1 MAFRALKPLL
11 GLLPLSLLAL
21 FISQMD
27 GCDDG
32 RNALEHIQ
40 HQGVLRVITRNGPT
54 TYYENRGQATGFEY
68 TLVKRFADHLGVD
81 LEISVVYNLE
91 DAFDA
96 LKRGKAD
103 LAAAGIT
110 ATEDSQPLMTYGPG
124 YMTVKK
130 FVIYRRGQAYAEE
143 PADLIGRKIRVIA
156 DSSQSTALARLQV
169 EHPELQWEEVKDL
182 EFYDLLEQ
190 LENGEIDFTVVDS
203 NQFMANRGFYAQ
215 LRVGFSI
222 GEPADL
228 AWAVSTRRST
238 DTLLQSMGGFFDEL
252 RDSGSMANLI
262 ERFYGHSEDMNQI
275 NSQTFMENMQRL
287 LPEYKAM
294 IEEVALEFD
303 IDWRLLA
310 AISYQESHWDPE
322 ARSPTGVRGMMML
335 TRATAKEMGVSNRID
350 ARQSLRGGARYLN
363 LLKER
368 LHEDILEPDRS
379 WFALAA
385 YNVGYGHLLDARQ
398 ITRELGGDPNL
409 WAHVKE
415 NLPKLRQEKWYSKL
429 RYGYARGDEPVLYV
443 QNVRHYHALISWSE
457 MARVRQPPPKTVE
470 EYLPEALRAP
480 LLFMSL

>member
-1 MAFRALKPLL
+1 
-11 GLLPLSLLAL
+11 
-21 FISQMD
+21 
-27 GCDDG
+27 
-32 RNALEHIQ
+32 
-40 HQGVLRVITRNGPT
+40 
-54 TYYENRGQATGFEY
+54 
-68 TLVKRFADHLGVD
+68 
-81 LEISVVYNLE
+81 
-91 DAFDA
+91 
-96 LKRGKAD
+96 
-103 LAAAGIT
+103 
-110 ATEDSQPLMTYGPG
+110 
-124 YMTVKK
+124 
-130 FVIYRRGQAYAEE
+130 
-143 PADLIGRKIRVIA
+143 
-156 DSSQSTALARLQV
+156 
-169 EHPELQWEEVKDL
+169 
-182 EFYDLLEQ
+182 
-190 LENGEIDFTVVDS
+190 
-203 NQFMANRGFYAQ
+203 
-215 LRVGFSI
+215 
-222 GEPADL
+222 
-228 AWAVSTRRST
+228 
-238 DTLLQSMGGFFDEL
+238 MGGFFDEL

-368 LHEDILEPDRS
+368 LHEDVLEPDRS

-415 NLPKLRQEKWYSKL
+415 NLPKLRQKKWYSKL
-429 RYGYARGDEPVLYV
+429 RYGFARGDEPVLYV

-470 EYLPEALRAP
+470 EYLPAALRSP

>member
-1 MAFRALKPLL
+1 MQAVQKGGQR
-11 GLLPLSLLAL
+11 
-21 FISQMD
+21 
-27 GCDDG
+27 
-32 RNALEHIQ
+32 
-40 HQGVLRVITRNGPT
+40 QGV
-54 TYYENRGQATGFEY
+54 
-68 TLVKRFADHLGVD
+68 KRR
-81 LEISVVYNLE
+81 
-91 DAFDA
+91 
-96 LKRGKAD
+96 LKN
-103 LAAAGIT
+103 
-110 ATEDSQPLMTYGPG
+110 
-124 YMTVKK
+124 
-130 FVIYRRGQAYAEE
+130 
-143 PADLIGRKIRVIA
+143 
-156 DSSQSTALARLQV
+156 RLQV

-238 DTLLQSMGGFFDEL
+238 DTLLQNMGGFFDEL

-350 ARQSLRGGARYLN
+350 ARQSLRCGARYLN

-415 NLPKLRQEKWYSKL
+415 NLPKLRQKKWYSGAFLETCQVLKYNRHL
-429 RYGYARGDEPVLYV
+429 RFPRSSAGRPASSLGRVVVGDY
-443 QNVRHYHALISWSE
+443 
-457 MARVRQPPPKTVE
+457 
-470 EYLPEALRAP
+470 
-480 LLFMSL
+480 F